1 MPLWLAVVLLLFA
14 AFGIVLCRKYLRR
27 NKTVRV
33 LCILFCALL
42 ALACIVY
49 IGLTILFVDALQNQ
63 PPVS

>member
-14 AFGIVLCRKYLRR
+14 AFGIVLCHKYLRR

-33 LCILFCALL
+33 LCILFGSLL

-49 IGLTILFVDALQNQ
+49 IELTILFVDALQNQ

>member
-14 AFGIVLCRKYLRR
+14 AFGIVLCHKYLRR

-49 IGLTILFVDALQNQ
+49 IGLTLLLVDAARHQ
-63 PPVS
+63 PPAL